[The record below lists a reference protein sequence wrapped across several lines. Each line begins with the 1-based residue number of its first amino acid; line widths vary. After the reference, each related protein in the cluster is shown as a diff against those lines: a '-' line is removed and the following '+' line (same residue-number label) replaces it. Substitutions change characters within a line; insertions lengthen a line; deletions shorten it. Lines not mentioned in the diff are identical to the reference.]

1 MEREERLGCEAGD
14 GAVGGDDGA
23 YDPDDA
29 RHDDGDN
36 GDDLPLLKG
45 IFLAKICLQE
55 VFFSL
60 SDFRFRGDEKI
71 MQKSS
76 KSF

>member
-1 MEREERLGCEAGD
+1 MEREERRGCEAGH

-29 RHDDGDN
+29 RRDDGDN
-36 GDDLPLLKG
+36 GDDLPLPKG
-45 IFLAKICLQE
+45 IFLAKICLLE

-60 SDFRFRGDEKI
+60 SDFHFRGGEK
-71 MQKSS
+71 
-76 KSF
+76 